1 MASDR
6 GRGLEREVERLF
18 EAHHDEIFA
27 YLVRL
32 TGDRDLAADLAQD
45 TFIRW
50 VDRSPDR
57 DNPRA
62 WLFTVATNLVRDRAR
77 VKTRRLT
84 LLRGSDD
91 AAPMGDAPSDPDEDL
106 EARERQ
112 RVVRAG
118 LDRLSLK
125 ERTLLLMQQEGFK
138 HREIADAVGVNPKSV
153 GILLSRAL
161 NHLARELTPDAEHL
175 L

>member
-1 MASDR
+1 MDSDR
-6 GRGLEREVERLF
+6 PFGRDVERLF

-32 TGDRDLAADLAQD
+32 TDDRDLAADIAQE

-50 VDRSPDR
+50 VDRAPDR
-57 DNPRA
+57 ANPRA

-77 VKTRRLT
+77 VRSRRLT
-84 LLRGSDD
+84 LLRGS
-91 AAPMGDAPSDPDEDL
+91 GDALPMADPPVHPDGQL
-106 EARERQ
+106 EAEER
-112 RVVRAG
+112 RRTVRAA

-138 HREIADAVGVNPKSV
+138 HREIAETLGVNPKSV
-153 GILLSRAL
+153 GVLLARAL
-161 NHLARELTPDAEHL
+161 KHLSNELAPEAKEL